1 MPVCAS
7 CLARTER
14 IAAEDFC
21 PGCGRSA
28 AAAGEPLC
36 LECRFDP
43 PEYDSAYC
51 AAHYRRVPRALV
63 HLLKYERV
71 RTVAPWMA
79 AALDTAELPASGVDL
94 VVPVPLGPGRGRRRG
109 FNQSEAIARHL
120 ARRRGWRLAARAL
133 ARRRETLP
141 QAGLSAEER
150 KENVRGAFR
159 ARAEL
164 VAGRRVL
171 LVDDVLTTGATARAC
186 AVALKR
192 AGARAVRVA
201 AFARADLR
209 WTAVDEAGDGRET
222 RP

>member
-1 MPVCAS
+1 MPVCAL
-7 CLARTER
+7 CLARTES
-14 IAAEDFC
+14 IATEDFC
-21 PGCGRSA
+21 PGCGRS

-79 AALDTAELPASGVDL
+79 AALDTAKLPVSGVDL

-186 AVALKR
+186 AVALKS

-209 WTAVDEAGDGRET
+209 WTAVDEAGDGREA